1 MIKNIEESGAT
12 KSKTTFYLNNKE
24 KVMAGK
30 RAPYMDLLSRRE
42 VSAIFAARTRMLD
55 VKANFKNKYSD
66 TKCRWC
72 RTEDETQQHIMEE
85 CVEIN
90 RREIEKIT
98 TKEIFTE
105 ETESLR
111 RTARKIIKLKEILSA
126 APS

>member
-1 MIKNIEESGAT
+1 
-12 KSKTTFYLNNKE
+12 
-24 KVMAGK
+24 
-30 RAPYMDLLSRRE
+30 MDHLSRRE

-72 RTEDETQQHIMEE
+72 KTEEETQQHIMEE
-85 CVEIN
+85 CEEIN
-90 RREIEKIT
+90 RSEIGKIT

-105 ETESLR
+105 EIENIR
-111 RTARKIIKLKEILSA
+111 RTARKIIKIKETLSA